1 MQFYRS
7 GLNKKM
13 AIPLSISDNLY
24 YITSNNRTYMQK
36 ICFLS
41 TDNLEDFY
49 VWDDLLIPHF
59 AAKGY
64 TVDVISWRAPD
75 VDWSNYELVIVRS
88 TWDYQDDPQAFT
100 AVLARIEASAT
111 VLANPYA
118 LMQWNISK
126 WYLQDLAS
134 DGVTI
139 IPSRFYK
146 GINTEEIALHFQE
159 FASTEIVIKPLI
171 SANSDNTFRLTP
183 ESLTAQADTL
193 NTVFNELDCMVQPFL
208 KSIISDGEYSLF
220 YFNGQYSH
228 AIKKVP
234 KQGDFRVQEEH
245 GGQLYT
251 ITPDME
257 QMIAAKKVLAKLPEE
272 ALYARVDLVFN
283 EQQWQLME
291 VELIEP
297 SLYFNMDKHSPAKF
311 VAASLDYLNK

>member
-1 MQFYRS
+1 
-7 GLNKKM
+7 
-13 AIPLSISDNLY
+13 
-24 YITSNNRTYMQK
+24 MQK

-59 AAKGY
+59 AAKGIE
-64 TVDVISWRAPD
+64 VDVISWHAQD
-75 VDWSNYELVIVRS
+75 IDWSSYISVIVRS
-88 TWDYQDDPQAFT
+88 TWDYQNDPEAFIK
-100 AVLARIEASAT
+100 VLEGIESSSA
-111 VLANPYA
+111 VLANPIA
-118 LMQWNISK
+118 LMRWNISK
-126 WYLQDLAS
+126 WYLQSLADS
-134 DGVTI
+134 GINI
-139 IPSRFYK
+139 IPSRFYT
-146 GINTEEIALHFQE
+146 GINTEQLAAHFSE
-159 FASTEIVIKPLI
+159 FSADEIVIKPLI

-183 ESLTAQADTL
+183 ATLAEQSDTL
-193 NTVFNELDCMVQPFL
+193 NALFNNLDCMVQPFL
-208 KSIISDGEYSLF
+208 KSIITDGEYSLF

-251 ITPDME
+251 ITPDMN
-257 QMIAAKKVLAKLPEE
+257 QMIAAKKVLAKLPDT
-272 ALYARVDLVFN
+272 ALYARIDLAFN

-311 VAASLDYLNK
+311 VAATLNYLNK

>member
-1 MQFYRS
+1 
-7 GLNKKM
+7 M
-13 AIPLSISDNLY
+13 AILLGF
-24 YITSNNRTYMQK
+24 SNNLHIQSTPINNMQK

-49 VWDDLLIPHF
+49 VWDDLLVPHF
-59 AAKGY
+59 AAKGFE
-64 TVDVISWRAPD
+64 VDVVSWHATD
-75 VDWSNYELVIVRS
+75 VDWSDYELVIVRS
-88 TWDYQDDPQAFT
+88 TWDYQDDPNAFT
-100 AVLARIEASAT
+100 EVLANIEASNT
-111 VLANPYA
+111 VLANPFA

-126 WYLQDLAS
+126 WYLQALAD
-134 DGVTI
+134 DGITI

-146 GINTEEIALHFQE
+146 GINTDLIATHFHE
-159 FASTEIVIKPLI
+159 FGADEIVIKPLI
-171 SANSDNTFRLTP
+171 SANSDNTFRLTSA
-183 ESLTAQADTL
+183 SLEAQSETL
-193 NTVFNELDCMVQPFL
+193 NNVFNELDCMIQPFL
-208 KSIISDGEYSLF
+208 KSIITDGEYSLF

-251 ITPDME
+251 ITPDMD

-272 ALYARVDLVFN
+272 ALYARVDLAYN

-311 VAASLDYLNK
+311 VAATLDYLNK

>member
-1 MQFYRS
+1 
-7 GLNKKM
+7 M
-13 AIPLSISDNLY
+13 AIDQSFSDNLKNQLL
-24 YITSNNRTYMQK
+24 TLSPMQK

-59 AAKGY
+59 EAKGFEI
-64 TVDVISWRAPD
+64 DVISWHAMD
-75 VDWSNYELVIVRS
+75 IDWSDYELVIVRS
-88 TWDYQDDPQAFT
+88 TWDYQDDPKAF
-100 AVLARIEASAT
+100 ARVLATIEKSNT
-111 VLANPYA
+111 ILANPFL

-126 WYLQDLAS
+126 WYLQALSD

-146 GINTEEIALHFQE
+146 GVNAEQMATHFTEFDTE
-159 FASTEIVIKPLI
+159 EIVIKPLI
-171 SANSDNTFRLTP
+171 SANSDNTFRLTRD
-183 ESLTAQADTL
+183 SLVKQTDIL
-193 NTVFNELDCMVQPFL
+193 NSIFNQLDCMIQPFL
-208 KSIISDGEYSLF
+208 KSIVKDGEYSLF

-251 ITPDME
+251 ITPNVE
-257 QMIAAKKVLAKLPEE
+257 QMIAAERVLEKLPEE
-272 ALYARVDLVFN
+272 SLYARVDLAFN
-283 EQQWQLME
+283 ESQWQLME

-297 SLYFNMDKHSPAKF
+297 SLYFNMDENSPAKF
-311 VAASLDYLNK
+311 VAATLDYLNK